1 MGVPLQHTT
10 LSIGVLSMFLHE
22 QLGKVKE
29 KVPTSKLDPVVEVI
43 KENVPAIFMIET
55 LGRTIATGFFR
66 IYGVLADDKF
76 KCSMN
81 EARKKLTEKKEEKRM
96 KLLEEIK
103 KERIEYTAIMAKI
116 IKETDEI
123 EKIPEVS
130 PLNSKS

>member
-1 MGVPLQHTT
+1 
-10 LSIGVLSMFLHE
+10 MFLHE